1 MCLGALRGQRHIPRK
16 KLTQVPPEVKLNSL
30 IDEYEE
36 NGDSENLGLVK
47 ADNAL
52 PISRKELRKVL
63 LEYMRWMSAMK
74 RDSTFC
80 RVIRVTQCNGCF
92 L

>member
-1 MCLGALRGQRHIPRK
+1 MPAAHTQK
-16 KLTQVPPEVKLNSL
+16 KINPSTAPEVKLNSL
-30 IDEYEE
+30 IDEYEV

-52 PISRKELRKVL
+52 PICRKELRKVL
-63 LEYMRWMSAMK
+63 LEYMRWMPAMK